1 MDLIARQTKCLS
13 IERMPKKG
21 KESDGIKHWRE
32 WDSEEKRSKS
42 TPGEEGCAQREK
54 DANRERINKAN
65 FQTLLGT

>member
-1 MDLIARQTKCLS
+1 MDLIVRQTKCLS
-13 IERMPKKG
+13 IERMPKNG

-42 TPGEEGCAQREK
+42 TPGEEEYAQWDK

-65 FQTLLGT
+65 FQILLGT